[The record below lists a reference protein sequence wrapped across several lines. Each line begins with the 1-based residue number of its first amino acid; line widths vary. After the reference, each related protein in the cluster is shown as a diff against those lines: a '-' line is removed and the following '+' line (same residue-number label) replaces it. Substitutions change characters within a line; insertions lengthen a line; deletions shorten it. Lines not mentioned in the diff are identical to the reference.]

1 MDNCS
6 NSETSSPVIQY
17 SSHDKMQ
24 THFAKIIVG
33 GTTQKPYYEIM
44 YYDPSDHTYHI
55 GYGSYCLDYVV
66 RWLADEF
73 DVHEELQREVV
84 LSLDA
89 DNLKRIIA
97 RHVRSRMFDQN
108 INCKELAQRI
118 GKHENTILRIANGIN
133 IPRADTLLAIAD
145 ALNCSTD
152 WLLGRTYL

>member
-6 NSETSSPVIQY
+6 NLEILSSDTQH
-17 SSHDKMQ
+17 SSNNKLR

-33 GTTQKPYYEIM
+33 GTTQRPYYEIM
-44 YYDPSDHTYHI
+44 YYDPSDFTYHI

-73 DVHEELQREVV
+73 DVQEELQREVV
-84 LSLDA
+84 LSFDA

-97 RHVRSRMFDQN
+97 RHVRARMFDQN